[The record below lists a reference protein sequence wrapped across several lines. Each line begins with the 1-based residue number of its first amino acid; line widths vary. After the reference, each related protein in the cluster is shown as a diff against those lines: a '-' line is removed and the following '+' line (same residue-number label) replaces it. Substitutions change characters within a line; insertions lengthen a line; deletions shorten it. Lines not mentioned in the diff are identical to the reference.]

1 MPAVMTRL
9 RRLVDPGAVFARR
22 DFRLVL
28 GCVIVVAVGVIA
40 LRIAGIGF
48 DQMAAW
54 LPAVVDR
61 ERGAAASPAAMPA
74 DMPADGN
81 MVPPPEGD
89 ADAPT
94 TSDNS
99 DTVNP
104 GPPPAGDVSPPPE
117 P

>member
-1 MPAVMTRL
+1 MPAVMTSL
-9 RRLVDPGAVFARR
+9 RRWVHPGALLARR
-22 DFRLVL
+22 DVRLVVGGL
-28 GCVIVVAVGVIA
+28 IVFAVIVIA
-40 LRIAGIGF
+40 LRVAGVGFDRIAG
-48 DQMAAW
+48 W

-61 ERGAAASPAAMPA
+61 ERGAEASPATLPA
-74 DMPADGN
+74 DLPADQN
-81 MVPPPEGD
+81 VVPPPEGD

-94 TSDNS
+94 SGDS